1 MKVITLFDSAIV
13 LLEENL
19 FESELKGPFTRE
31 NARQYLVEKIKDAM
45 ITKTERPKHTA
56 GINNKKKHDHS
67 AQSSPRNKT
76 ANYR

>member
-19 FESELKGPFTRE
+19 FESELKGPFARE

-56 GINNKKKHDHS
+56 GINKKKHDHS

-76 ANYR
+76 TNYG